1 VRVFASG
8 QARKSDPVD
17 AYCVAVAALRTV
29 GLRQVTVD
37 DVTVALRLLVD
48 RRDKVARARTDIVNR
63 LHALLLDLVAG
74 GAKQRLTAA
83 QARLM
88 LARRRKVR
96 ATLP

>member
-37 DVTVALRLLVD
+37 DVTVALRPLVD
-48 RRDKVARARTDIVNR
+48 RRDELARARTDIVNR
-63 LHALLLDLVAG
+63 CTRCCWTWLPVA
-74 GAKQRLTAA
+74 RNND
-83 QARLM
+83 
-88 LARRRKVR
+88 
-96 ATLP
+96 